1 MLELD
6 GGDCILRVLTF
17 LRTQRMVVLQGG
29 LIMQVQHTRRVCP
42 RLPTSFLVHCQRAD
56 LTKIGGKAYNAS
68 AGGMAIKTNYPIRV
82 GEELTVEFQVPDTP
96 GPVKVAGEV
105 TWRQFHGDSPSHAET
120 LFTAGI
126 KFLNPEKISPL
137 FSRSALRV

>member
-1 MLELD
+1 MLFYD
-6 GGDCILRVLTF
+6 RGDCIPRVFTF
-17 LRTQRMVVLQGG
+17 LQIERLVVLQDG
-29 LIMQVQHTRRVCP
+29 LTMQGQHTRRVCP
-42 RLPTSFLVHCQRAD
+42 RLPTSFLVHCQSAD

-96 GPVKVAGEV
+96 APVKVAGEV
-105 TWRQFHGDSPSHAET
+105 TWRQFHGDSPGRAET

-126 KFLNPEKISPL
+126 KFLNPETISPL
-137 FSRSALRV
+137 FNRSALRV